1 MLFYSFEISLILGN
15 FMGLYNSFFGR
26 QSSISYKESSCLKD
40 HASVNIWFW
49 VICLNKLNKFSFFDF
64 ISLILALPVSTMDSS
79 RNILVSLFQQS
90 VVVTRYEPEKAVDV
104 DFLPFMN

>member
-1 MLFYSFEISLILGN
+1 MLCYSFEISSILGN

-26 QSSISYKESSCLKD
+26 QSSVTKNL

-79 RNILVSLFQQS
+79 RNVLVSLFQQS
-90 VVVTRYEPEKAVDV
+90 VGVTQYEPEKAVDV
-104 DFLPFMN
+104 DFLPFMI